1 MSFQRSAQSW
11 RARLH
16 LSGARLPVL
25 VGVTAVAIV
34 VMVCA
39 GRLLLDAASS
49 EGFAVVQ
56 PGDAEQ
62 AAGDG
67 DAEAAADAGA
77 SQAAPAPL
85 RVHVGGAVAAPGVYD
100 LAEGARVL
108 DAVEA
113 AGGFAEGAARDALNL
128 ARAVSDGEQVV
139 VPSGAD
145 SAAPVGLG
153 GGAGGAAGGAGPRGG
168 GGGGGGKVN
177 INTASAAQLDT
188 LPGVGAST
196 AEKIVAD
203 REANGPFK
211 TVEDLKRVSGIG
223 DKKFAALAD
232 AICVG

>member
-67 DAEAAADAGA
+67 DAGAAADAGA

-139 VPSGAD
+139 VPSEAD
-145 SAAPVGLG
+145 IAAQEAASA
-153 GGAGGAAGGAGPRGG
+153 GAGASAAAGGA
-168 GGGGGGKVN
+168 GGKVN

-211 TVEDLKRVSGIG
+211 TIEDLKRVSGIG

>member
-67 DAEAAADAGA
+67 DAGAAADAGA

-139 VPSGAD
+139 VPSEAD
-145 SAAPVGLG
+145 
-153 GGAGGAAGGAGPRGG
+153 
-168 GGGGGGKVN
+168 
-177 INTASAAQLDT
+177 IAAQ
-188 LPGVGAST
+188 GRAGRST
-196 AEKIVAD
+196 STRPRPRSWTRSPAWAPPRPRRSSPIA
-203 REANGPFK
+203 RP
-211 TVEDLKRVSGIG
+211 TVPSRRSRT
-223 DKKFAALAD
+223 
-232 AICVG
+232 

>member
-139 VPSGAD
+139 VPSEAD
-145 SAAPVGLG
+145 IAA
-153 GGAGGAAGGAGPRGG
+153 GAGASAAAGGA
-168 GGGGGGKVN
+168 GGKVN

>member
-67 DAEAAADAGA
+67 DAGAAADAGA

-139 VPSGAD
+139 VPSEAD
-145 SAAPVGLG
+145 TGPRWGGG
-153 GGAGGAAGGAGPRGG
+153 GGARGGRRGAPAPPRGG
-168 GGGGGGKVN
+168 GGGG
-177 INTASAAQLDT
+177 AR
-188 LPGVGAST
+188 ST
-196 AEKIVAD
+196 STRPRPRSWTRSPAWAPPRPRRSSPIA
-203 REANGPFK
+203 RP
-211 TVEDLKRVSGIG
+211 TVPSRRSRT
-223 DKKFAALAD
+223 
-232 AICVG
+232 

>member
-56 PGDAEQ
+56 PDGAEQ

-100 LAEGARVL
+100 LA
-108 DAVEA
+108 
-113 AGGFAEGAARDALNL
+113 
-128 ARAVSDGEQVV
+128 
-139 VPSGAD
+139 
-145 SAAPVGLG
+145 
-153 GGAGGAAGGAGPRGG
+153 
-168 GGGGGGKVN
+168 
-177 INTASAAQLDT
+177 
-188 LPGVGAST
+188 
-196 AEKIVAD
+196 
-203 REANGPFK
+203 
-211 TVEDLKRVSGIG
+211 
-223 DKKFAALAD
+223 
-232 AICVG
+232 

>member
-67 DAEAAADAGA
+67 DAGAAADAGA

-85 RVHVGGAVAAPGVYD
+85 RLHVGGAVAAPGVYD

-139 VPSGAD
+139 VPSERHSPRRRRRRRAQ
-145 SAAPVGLG
+145 AVLQRVRAPPLLR
-153 GGAGGAAGGAGPRGG
+153 AGRAGRSTSTRPRPRSWTRSPAWAPPRPRRSSP
-168 GGGGGGKVN
+168 
-177 INTASAAQLDT
+177 TAR
-188 LPGVGAST
+188 P
-196 AEKIVAD
+196 
-203 REANGPFK
+203 
-211 TVEDLKRVSGIG
+211 TVPSRRSRT
-223 DKKFAALAD
+223 
-232 AICVG
+232 